1 MEKFKIVCDPN
12 SREFCSTR
20 IIVDQVNNAA
30 KKLDLY
36 SDDGKV
42 VVYDCLGQKFDYN
55 PDAFWVAYELP
66 FPQFITNNCKP
77 KTIIGLSK
85 DNALF
90 AAYGGYPID
99 KIQYVTLGV
108 NSENWS
114 YIENKKYIKDKFVFT
129 CMCESN
135 TRSGFD
141 ILIPAFGEAFQNN
154 QNVLLYIK
162 DREATPIFKQWVK
175 EMSEKYNCNIL
186 HDDRHL
192 SNWEDQVKIFEG
204 TDVAIN
210 INRSHTFGMVN
221 LQGMSCGIPT
231 ICQRYSGFTDYT
243 SDISNISLKFDVVK
257 VTQEKI
263 DYLSSIGMKNHLF
276 PINNSTYP
284 FEPFWSEV
292 DKEDLKSKMI
302 FIMENSRKRDNLKI
316 ISKLVASWFTW
327 ERCAVNMSYV
337 LKNLN

>member
-20 IIVDQVNNAA
+20 IIVDEVNNAA
-30 KKLDLY
+30 KNLDLY
-36 SDDGKV
+36 SEDGKT
-42 VVYDCLGQKFDYN
+42 VVYDCLGQKFNYN

-66 FPQFITNNCKP
+66 FPQFITNSCHP

-108 NSENWS
+108 NSSNWP

-141 ILIPAFGEAFQNN
+141 ILVPAFCEAFKDNP
-154 QNVLLYIK
+154 NVLLYIK
-162 DREATPIFKQWVK
+162 DREATLTFKQWVQ
-175 EMSEKYNCNIL
+175 EMSKKYNCNIL

-192 SNWEDQVKIFEG
+192 ANWEDQVKIFEG

-263 DYLSSIGMKNHLF
+263 DYLTSIGMKNHLF
-276 PINNSTYP
+276 PINSSTYP

-292 DKEDLKSKMI
+292 DKEDLKIKMTSI
-302 FIMENSRKRDNLKI
+302 IEDHNKRNNLKI

-327 ERCAVNMSYV
+327 ERSAINMSYV